1 VHADLLLAATTGL
14 LGGFGHCA
22 GMCGPL
28 AASIGLVASPR
39 IGARRA
45 MGGQLLYNVGRVTT
59 YACIGGAMGLTGSFV
74 NTAGRMAGFQNAVSV
89 AAGAVMIFM
98 GLGAAGVAPLFKR
111 IEERVA
117 ARVFRAVRAV
127 LVGAPGGQPPEG
139 GGAGRFYALGLLLGF
154 LPCGLSYS
162 AFVGAAAT
170 GGLPQGF
177 LFALVFALGTVPAL
191 LLVGGASAI
200 ASVRVRGL
208 LYRLGGVAVVAVG
221 ALFVARGLGLHAP
234 L

>member
-1 VHADLLLAATTGL
+1 VRADLLLAATTGL

-28 AASIGLVASPR
+28 VASMGLVASPR
-39 IGARRA
+39 VGARRA
-45 MGGQLLYNVGRVTT
+45 LAGQLLYNAGRLTT
-59 YACIGGAMGLTGSFV
+59 YACVGGAMGLTGSFV
-74 NTAGRMAGFQNAVSV
+74 NTAGRLAGLQNAVSIV
-89 AAGAVMIFM
+89 AGAVMILM
-98 GLGAAGVAPLFKR
+98 GLGATGIAPVFR
-111 IEERVA
+111 RVEERVA
-117 ARVFRAVRAV
+117 ARVFRAVREG
-127 LVGAPGGQPPEG
+127 LEG

-200 ASVRVRGL
+200 ASARARGL
-208 LYRLGGVAVVAVG
+208 LYRLGGVAVVLVG
-221 ALFVARGLGLHAP
+221 AIFVARGLGVHVAL
-234 L
+234 

>member
-1 VHADLLLAATTGL
+1 MRADLLLAVTTGL

-28 AASIGLVASPR
+28 AVSMSLVASPR

-45 MGGQLLYNVGRVTT
+45 LGGQLLYNAGRVTA

-74 NTAGRMAGFQNAVSV
+74 NTAGRMAGLQNAVAV
-89 AAGAVMIFM
+89 GAGTIMVFM
-98 GLGAAGVAPLFKR
+98 GLGAAGVAPLFRR
-111 IEERVA
+111 IEERLA
-117 ARVFRAVRAV
+117 ARVFGVVRSA
-127 LVGAPGGQPPEG
+127 LGGA
-139 GGAGRFYALGLLLGF
+139 GAGRFYALGLLLGF

-177 LFALVFALGTVPAL
+177 LFALAFALGTVPAL
-191 LLVGGASAI
+191 LLVGGASAL
-200 ASVRVRGL
+200 ASARVRGV
-208 LYRLGGVAVVAVG
+208 LYRLGGVAVLVVG
-221 ALFVARGLGLHAP
+221 ALFLARGLGLHAS

>member
-1 VHADLLLAATTGL
+1 MRADLVLAATTGL

-39 IGARRA
+39 VGARRA
-45 MGGQLLYNVGRVTT
+45 LSGQLLYNAGRVTT
-59 YACIGGAMGLTGSFV
+59 YACIGGVMGLTGSFV
-74 NTAGRMAGFQNAVSV
+74 NTAGRLAGLQDAVSV
-89 AAGAVMIFM
+89 GAGVVMILM

-111 IEERVA
+111 LEERVA
-117 ARVFRAVRAV
+117 SRVFRGVGSV
-127 LVGAPGGQPPEG
+127 LEG
-139 GGAGRFYALGLLLGF
+139 GGAGRFYALGILLGF

-177 LFALVFALGTVPAL
+177 LFALAFALGTVPAL
-191 LLVGGASAI
+191 LLVGGASAL
-200 ASVRVRGL
+200 ASASARGL
-208 LYRLGGVAVVAVG
+208 LYRLGGVAVVVVG

>member
-39 IGARRA
+39 LGARRA
-45 MGGQLLYNVGRVTT
+45 MGGQLLYNAGRVTT

-127 LVGAPGGQPPEG
+127 LEG

-200 ASVRVRGL
+200 ASARVRGL
-208 LYRLGGVAVVAVG
+208 LYRLGGVAVVVVG

>member
-1 VHADLLLAATTGL
+1 MHADLLLAATTGL

-45 MGGQLLYNVGRVTT
+45 MGGQLLYNAGRITT

-89 AAGAVMIFM
+89 AAGAVMILM

-127 LVGAPGGQPPEG
+127 LEG

-208 LYRLGGVAVVAVG
+208 LYRLGGVAVVVVG

>member
-1 VHADLLLAATTGL
+1 VLADLVLAATTGL

-28 AASIGLVASPR
+28 AASMGLVASPR
-39 IGARRA
+39 LGARRA
-45 MGGQLLYNVGRVTT
+45 LGGQLLYNLGRVTS

-74 NTAGRMAGFQNAVSV
+74 NTAGRLAGLQDAVAVV
-89 AAGAVMIFM
+89 AGMLMIVM
-98 GLGAAGVAPLFKR
+98 GLGAAGVAPFFRR

-117 ARVFRAVRAV
+117 SRVFRGVRSV
-127 LVGAPGGQPPEG
+127 LEG
-139 GGAGRFYALGLLLGF
+139 GGPGRFYALGLLLGF

-177 LFALVFALGTVPAL
+177 LFALAFALGTVPAL
-191 LLVGGASAI
+191 LLVGGASAL
-200 ASVRVRGL
+200 ASARARGL
-208 LYRLGGVAVVAVG
+208 LYRLGGVAVVVVG
-221 ALFVARGLGLHAP
+221 ALFVARGLGLHAA

>member
-1 VHADLLLAATTGL
+1 MARADLLLAATTGL

-39 IGARRA
+39 IGVRRA
-45 MGGQLLYNVGRVTT
+45 LSGQLLYNAGRVTT

-74 NTAGRMAGFQNAVSV
+74 NTAGRLAGLQDAVAV
-89 AAGAVMIFM
+89 GAGVVMILM

-111 IEERVA
+111 LEDRIA
-117 ARVFRAVRAV
+117 ARVFRGVRSV
-127 LVGAPGGQPPEG
+127 LEG
-139 GGAGRFYALGLLLGF
+139 GGPGRFYALGILLGF

-162 AFVGAAAT
+162 AFVGAAAS

-177 LFALVFALGTVPAL
+177 LFALAFALGTVPAL
-191 LLVGGASAI
+191 LLVGGASTL
-200 ASVRVRGL
+200 ASARARGI
-208 LYRLGGVAVVAVG
+208 LYRLGGVAVAAVG

>member
-1 VHADLLLAATTGL
+1 MLADLVLAATTGL

-28 AASIGLVASPR
+28 AASMGLVASPR
-39 IGARRA
+39 LGARRA
-45 MGGQLLYNVGRVTT
+45 LGGQLLYNLGRVTS

-74 NTAGRMAGFQNAVSV
+74 NTAGRLAGLQDAVAVV
-89 AAGAVMIFM
+89 AGMLMIVM
-98 GLGAAGVAPLFKR
+98 GLGAAGVAPFFRR

-117 ARVFRAVRAV
+117 SRVFRGVRSV
-127 LVGAPGGQPPEG
+127 LEG
-139 GGAGRFYALGLLLGF
+139 GGPGRFYALGLLLGF

-177 LFALVFALGTVPAL
+177 LFALAFALGTVPAL
-191 LLVGGASAI
+191 LLVGGASAL
-200 ASVRVRGL
+200 ASARARGL
-208 LYRLGGVAVVAVG
+208 LYRLGGVAVVVVG
-221 ALFVARGLGLHAP
+221 ALFVARGLGLHAA